1 MADTYGKIVKEIP
14 LTPST
19 KLCIKSG
26 AELGGKKFF
35 DIRKYVMT
43 AKYTGPTKDGLFL
56 PQAVCKELG
65 MALLAIAEIEAQAE
79 VRPQ

>member
-1 MADTYGKIVKEIP
+1 MVDTYGKIVKEIP

-19 KLCIKSG
+19 KLCIKAG
-26 AELGGKKFF
+26 AELSGKKFF
-35 DIRKYVMT
+35 DIRRYVVS

-65 MALLAIAEIEAQAE
+65 MALLAIAETEAQAE
-79 VRPQ
+79 ARIQ